1 MIMFTNSDA
10 SSNIDLHL
18 LIDNRTSKELNTMYW
33 GVAAAADDDD
43 DDDDDDDNDDGN
55 LAAASG
61 LVIDDDVDDCNP
73 TDIK

>member
-1 MIMFTNSDA
+1 MMRA
-10 SSNIDLHL
+10 DLHL

-33 GVAAAADDDD
+33 GVATAADDADD
-43 DDDDDDDNDDGN
+43 DDGN

-61 LVIDDDVDDCNP
+61 IVVDDDVDDCNP